1 MENEKLNQTEIN
13 PSLFDKLSESDL
25 AFLLEHDK
33 DKLTEEQVLKIT
45 AKLQQIDNEEL
56 DKDRVYTLAPAKR
69 SKRAGYVDVV
79 ILMLVTW
86 VTCLLGMA
94 YIYIQLGIMS

>member
-45 AKLQQIDNEEL
+45 AKLQQTDNEEL
-56 DKDRVYTLAPAKR
+56 EKDRVYTLAPAKR